1 MWEAFFFN
9 AEEISKY
16 LYLYLTSTAADIVSI
31 SYTTIN
37 DAVHRV
43 FCTWG
48 KKNVSEL
55 VKRNV
60 WILYCPFYNYY

>member
-1 MWEAFFFN
+1 MHN

-16 LYLYLTSTAADIVSI
+16 LYLYLPSTAADIVSI

-48 KKNVSEL
+48 KKMYLNL
-55 VKRNV
+55 
-60 WILYCPFYNYY
+60 